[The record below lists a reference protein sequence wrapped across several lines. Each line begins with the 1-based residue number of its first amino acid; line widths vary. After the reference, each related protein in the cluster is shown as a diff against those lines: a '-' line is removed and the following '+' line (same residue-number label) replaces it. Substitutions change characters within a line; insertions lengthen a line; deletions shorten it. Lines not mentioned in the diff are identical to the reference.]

1 VRSDRPVIVDAL
13 RTPIGTERGM
23 FRAVT
28 VDRLVTPLIVELV
41 SRCTAPDRIGQV
53 ILGNVR
59 GPGGNLARYCA
70 LDAGLP
76 RTVTGLTVDQQCGS
90 GLAAIECARGA
101 LALNPGLVLAG
112 GAQSASTQPLTFW
125 PGAGAGEPEEFNC
138 ARFAPERFDDPGMG
152 PAADLLAGE
161 HGVSRQRQDA
171 YASRSHERAV
181 RSIDAGVF
189 DDEIVPIDGI
199 RIDERPR
206 RGFTVQRLARFR
218 PVFRPGGTVTA
229 ANSCGVNDGAAM
241 VLMADA
247 VTHARL
253 GVPGLRILDAVTV
266 GGDPSRPGFGV
277 AQAVRLLYER
287 TGLGPDDFDAV
298 ECNEAFS
305 GQILACLDAIGI
317 PDERNCVQGGA
328 LALGHPWAATG
339 AILMTRL
346 FTQMVREGGG
356 GRGLAAIAIAGGMGA
371 AMAVEAC

>member
-1 VRSDRPVIVDAL
+1 
-13 RTPIGTERGM
+13 
-23 FRAVT
+23 
-28 VDRLVTPLIVELV
+28 
-41 SRCTAPDRIGQV
+41 
-53 ILGNVR
+53 
-59 GPGGNLARYCA
+59 
-70 LDAGLP
+70 
-76 RTVTGLTVDQQCGS
+76 
-90 GLAAIECARGA
+90 
-101 LALNPGLVLAG
+101 
-112 GAQSASTQPLTFW
+112 
-125 PGAGAGEPEEFNC
+125 
-138 ARFAPERFDDPGMG
+138 
-152 PAADLLAGE
+152 
-161 HGVSRQRQDA
+161 
-171 YASRSHERAV
+171 V

-189 DDEIVPIDGI
+189 NDEIVPIDGI
-199 RIDERPR
+199 RVDERPR